1 MKSISS
7 LFYFSIVFIVISF
20 VNHSLAAKK
29 NPFGKSLKPCHKS
42 DPKLNECLKNALNH
56 IMNPLARGVPSY
68 NLVPLDPLLLKAF
81 NIQQGKNGPIAIDLK
96 FHDLNILGI
105 TSAKVKSVST
115 DMEEM
120 KISLDAD
127 LDKPIILD
135 GDYKINGNILV
146 LPIVGAGK
154 SNLTLTNFRCHM
166 AISCKPIQKNG
177 RTHWQVEEFIFKLKA
192 SRLYVKL
199 ENLFNGD
206 KALGDN
212 MNKFLND
219 NWEILLQE
227 MQPAFEENLAAAFKE
242 ITNRVFLKTP
252 IDTILPA

>member
-1 MKSISS
+1 MKSIFS
-7 LFYFSIVFIVISF
+7 LVILSICLLV
-20 VNHSLAAKK
+20 SLPTRIYAAKK
-29 NPFGKSLKPCHKS
+29 SPFGKNLKPCHRS
-42 DPKLNECLKNALNH
+42 DPKVNECLKNAFNS
-56 IMNPLARGVPSY
+56 IMTPLAKGVPQY
-68 NLVPLDPLLLKAF
+68 GIVPLDPLLLKTF
-81 NIQQGKNGPIAIDLK
+81 DIEQGKSGPIAIDLK

-115 DMEEM
+115 DFDKY

-135 GDYKINGNILV
+135 GI
-146 LPIVGAGK
+146 
-154 SNLTLTNFRCHM
+154 CHM
-166 AISCKPIQKNG
+166 AISAKPIEKDG
-177 RTHWQVEEFIFKLKA
+177 RTYWQVEEFVFKLKA

-212 MNKFLND
+212 MNRFLND

-227 MQPAFEENLAAAFKE
+227 MQPAFEDNLAAAFKE
-242 ITNRVFLKTP
+242 ITNRMFLKTP
-252 IDTILPA
+252 IDLILPN

>member
-1 MKSISS
+1 MKSIFS
-7 LFYFSIVFIVISF
+7 LVILSICLLV
-20 VNHSLAAKK
+20 SLPTRIYAAKK
-29 NPFGKSLKPCHKS
+29 SPFGKNLKPCHRS
-42 DPKLNECLKNALNH
+42 DPKVNECLKNAFNS
-56 IMNPLARGVPSY
+56 IMTPLAKGVPQY
-68 NLVPLDPLLLKAF
+68 GIVPLDPLLLKTF
-81 NIQQGKNGPIAIDLK
+81 DIEQGKSGPIAIDLK

-115 DMEEM
+115 DFDKY

-135 GDYKINGNILV
+135 GMYRIKGNILV
-146 LPIVGAGK
+146 LPIVGFGK

-166 AISCKPIQKNG
+166 AISAKPIEKDG
-177 RTHWQVEEFIFKLKA
+177 RTYWQVEEFVFKLKA

-212 MNKFLND
+212 MNRFLND

-227 MQPAFEENLAAAFKE
+227 MQPAFEDNLAAAFKE
-242 ITNRVFLKTP
+242 ITNRMFLKTP
-252 IDTILPA
+252 IDLILPN

>member
-1 MKSISS
+1 MKSAIS
-7 LFYFSIVFIVISF
+7 LMILTITCFLVSF
-20 VNHSLAAKK
+20 PSTNAAKK
-29 NPFGKSLKPCHKS
+29 FPFGKNTKSCHKS
-42 DPKLNECLKNALNH
+42 DPKLNECVKNAFNS
-56 IMNPLARGVPSY
+56 MMSSLAKGVPQY
-68 NLVPLDPLLLKAF
+68 GVVPLDPLLLKTF
-81 NIQQGKNGPIAIDLK
+81 NVQQGKNGPIAIDLR

-115 DMEEM
+115 DLDKY
-120 KISLDAD
+120 KISLEAD
-127 LDKPIILD
+127 LDKPIVLD
-135 GDYKINGNILV
+135 GMYKIKGNILV
-146 LPIVGAGK
+146 LPITGHGK

-166 AISCKPIQKNG
+166 AITGKPVDKSG
-177 RTHWQVEEFIFKLKA
+177 KTHWEVEEFVFKLKA

-219 NWEILLQE
+219 NWEILLAE
-227 MQPAFEENLAAAFKE
+227 MQPAFEANLAAAFKE

-252 IDTILPA
+252 IDMIIPE